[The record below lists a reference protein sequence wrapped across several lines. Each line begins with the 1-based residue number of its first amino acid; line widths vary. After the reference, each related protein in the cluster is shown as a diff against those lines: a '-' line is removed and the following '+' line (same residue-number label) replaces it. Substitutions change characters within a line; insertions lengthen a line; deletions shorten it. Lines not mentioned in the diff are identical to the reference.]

1 MFDDLIKKGLDEK
14 AKTEFCQQEKR
25 EIKFLG
31 KMRRNTSHTL
41 FSYNLVTK
49 EIKVAELEKPDTINF
64 KDLEKIGNTRI
75 IIEKDCVYR
84 QALNK
89 NNFIKILKREGIID

>member
-1 MFDDLIKKGLDEK
+1 
-14 AKTEFCQQEKR
+14 
-25 EIKFLG
+25 
-31 KMRRNTSHTL
+31 MRRNTSHTL

-64 KDLEKIGNTRI
+64 KDLEKIGTTKI

-89 NNFIKILKREGIID
+89 KNFIKILKREGIID

>member
-14 AKTEFCQQEKR
+14 AKTEFCHQEKR

-41 FSYNLVTK
+41 FSYNIVTK

-64 KDLEKIGNTRI
+64 KDLEKIGNTKI

-89 NNFIKILKREGIID
+89 KNFIKILKREGIID

>member
-1 MFDDLIKKGLDEK
+1 MFDDLIKVLTKIK
-14 AKTEFCQQEKR
+14 QFCLQEKR

-31 KMRRNTSHTL
+31 KMRSSHTL

-49 EIKVAELEKPDTINF
+49 EIKVAELEKPNTINF
-64 KDLEKIGNTRI
+64 KDMEKIGTTRI

-89 NNFIKILKREGIID
+89 KNFIKILKREGIIE

>member
-31 KMRRNTSHTL
+31 KMRRNPSHTL
-41 FSYNLVTK
+41 FSYNIVTK
-49 EIKVAELEKPDTINF
+49 EIRVAELEKPDTINF
-64 KDLEKIGNTRI
+64 KDLNKIGTTKI
-75 IIEKDCVYR
+75 IIENDCVYR

-89 NNFIKILKREGIID
+89 KNFIKILKREGIID

>member
-41 FSYNLVTK
+41 FSYNIVTK

-64 KDLEKIGNTRI
+64 KDLEKIGNTKI

-89 NNFIKILKREGIID
+89 KNFIKILKREGIID

>member
-14 AKTEFCQQEKR
+14 AKTEFCHQEKR

-41 FSYNLVTK
+41 FSYNIVTK
-49 EIKVAELEKPDTINF
+49 EIKVAEL
-64 KDLEKIGNTRI
+64 
-75 IIEKDCVYR
+75 
-84 QALNK
+84 
-89 NNFIKILKREGIID
+89 

>member
-14 AKTEFCQQEKR
+14 AKTEFCMKEKR

-64 KDLEKIGNTRI
+64 KDLKKIGTTKI

-89 NNFIKILKREGIID
+89 KNFIKILKREGIIE

>member
-31 KMRRNTSHTL
+31 HMRRNTSHTL

-89 NNFIKILKREGIID
+89 KNFIKILKREGIIE

>member
-14 AKTEFCQQEKR
+14 AKTEISQQKKQ

-31 KMRRNTSHTL
+31 KIRRNTSHTL

-64 KDLEKIGNTRI
+64 KDLEKIGNTKI
-75 IIEKDCVYR
+75 IIEKNCVYR

-89 NNFIKILKREGIID
+89 KNFIKILKREGIID

>member
-14 AKTEFCQQEKR
+14 AKTEFCQHEKR

-41 FSYNLVTK
+41 FSYNIVTK

-89 NNFIKILKREGIID
+89 KNFIKILKREGIID

>member
-14 AKTEFCQQEKR
+14 AKTEFRQQEKR

-89 NNFIKILKREGIID
+89 KNFIKILKREGIID

>member
-49 EIKVAELEKPDTINF
+49 EIKVAELEKPVTIGLF
-64 KDLEKIGNTRI
+64 GMEKIGNTRI

-89 NNFIKILKREGIID
+89 KNFIKILKREGIIE

>member
-89 NNFIKILKREGIID
+89 KNFIKILKREGIID

>member
-49 EIKVAELEKPDTINF
+49 EIKVAELEEPDTINL
-64 KDLEKIGNTRI
+64 KDLKKISNTRI

-89 NNFIKILKREGIID
+89 KNFVKILKREGIIE

>member
-41 FSYNLVTK
+41 FSYSLVTK

-64 KDLEKIGNTRI
+64 KDLKKIGTTKI

-89 NNFIKILKREGIID
+89 KNFIKILKREGIIE

>member
-14 AKTEFCQQEKR
+14 VKIEFCQQEKR

-41 FSYNLVTK
+41 FSYNIVTK

-64 KDLEKIGNTRI
+64 KDLEKIGTTKI

-89 NNFIKILKREGIID
+89 KNFIKILKREGIID